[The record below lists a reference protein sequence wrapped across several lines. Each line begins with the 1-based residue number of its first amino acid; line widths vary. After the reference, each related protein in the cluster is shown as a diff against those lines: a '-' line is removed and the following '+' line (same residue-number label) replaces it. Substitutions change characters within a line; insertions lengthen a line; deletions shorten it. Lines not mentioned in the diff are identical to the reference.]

1 MISETSIEKKVVAH
15 CKTRGLLT
23 YKFSSPAHRGVPDRI
38 IMGGSK
44 VMFLEIKRPGQKPT
58 PLQEREL
65 SRIRQE
71 GIQAEWADSFELACQ
86 LIDDAF
92 VENFLR

>member
-1 MISETSIEKKVVAH
+1 MISESAIEKKVVAH

-38 IMGGSK
+38 IMGGCK
-44 VMFLEIKRPGQKPT
+44 VLFLELKRPGQKPT

-65 SRIRQE
+65 SRIRNE
-71 GIQAEWADSFELACQ
+71 GVQAEWADSVELACQ

-92 VENFLR
+92 VHNFIP